1 MKTEKD
7 EAAAE
12 EKFEASR
19 ARFKRLKERSHL
31 YNIKL
36 QGVVASADVEA
47 AASYPEAPI
56 RIIHEGA
63 FMNQPSIFNVD
74 ETAFYWKKMPSRTF
88 IAREEES
95 IPRFNASKNRLSFVR
110 C

>member
-47 AASYPEAPI
+47 AASYPEVLAK
-56 RIIHEGA
+56 IINEG
-63 FMNQPSIFNVD
+63 D
-74 ETAFYWKKMPSRTF
+74 Y
-88 IAREEES
+88 
-95 IPRFNASKNRLSFVR
+95 
-110 C
+110 

>member
-19 ARFKRLKERSHL
+19 AWFKILKERSHL

-36 QGVVASADVEA
+36 QGVVASADAEV
-47 AASYPEAPI
+47 AASYPEALI

-63 FMNQPSIFNVD
+63 FMNQQ
-74 ETAFYWKKMPSRTF
+74 
-88 IAREEES
+88 
-95 IPRFNASKNRLSFVR
+95 
-110 C
+110 